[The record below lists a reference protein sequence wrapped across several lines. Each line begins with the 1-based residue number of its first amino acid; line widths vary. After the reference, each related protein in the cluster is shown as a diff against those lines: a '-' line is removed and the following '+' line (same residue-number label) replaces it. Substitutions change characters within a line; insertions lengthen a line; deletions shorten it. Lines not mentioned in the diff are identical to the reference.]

1 MNIRMNDYKEQRLCV
16 MIFIFGAFLAFYL
29 TGCSS
34 GDKNNQ
40 FPIGLFDCVECQ
52 DTTIRYSDDGTLTV
66 YRHGDKWFTG
76 KWYVEENIFHTGDSW
91 CFDKDK
97 TPATYKWKF
106 DSEILTLQVIEDECS
121 DRVDSLDEK
130 PWKLIEE

>member
-1 MNIRMNDYKEQRLCV
+1 MSIP
-16 MIFIFGAFLAFYL
+16 MIDHKQQSMRSIIIVFGLILAFGM

-34 GDKNNQ
+34 DDENSQ

-52 DTTIRYSDDGTLTV
+52 DTTIQYSDDGTLTV
-66 YRHGDKWFTG
+66 FLHGDKWFTG
-76 KWYVEENIFHTGDSW
+76 KWYVEGNVFHTGDSF
-91 CFDKDK
+91 CFDKDE

-106 DSEILTLQVIEDECS
+106 DGEILTLWVIEDECS
-121 DRVDSLDEK
+121 DRVSSLDGK

>member
-1 MNIRMNDYKEQRLCV
+1 MNLPMIDHKAQKIRS
-16 MIFIFGAFLAFYL
+16 IIITFGVFLAFCL
-29 TGCSS
+29 TGCGS
-34 GDKNNQ
+34 DDENTQ

-52 DTTIRYSDDGTLTV
+52 DTTIRYSDDGTLIV

-76 KWYVEENIFHTGDSW
+76 KWYVEENVFHTGDSF

-106 DSEILTLQVIEDECS
+106 DGEILTLRVIEDECS
-121 DRVDSLDEK
+121 DRVSSLDGK